1 MSAFLM
7 SSAMAGNFAI
17 GITGAGAKFDTTG
30 KEIEGSGD
38 KEETTASKSENVLYG
53 EIFAEYTFGEMYG
66 LTLGV
71 SYMPFQDA
79 ILGSG
84 SRSDTG
90 SGKAGASNDNGTYT
104 AKASVTDHTTI
115 YVEPTFMANEN
126 FGLYLKGGLARVNV
140 NSLESLAL
148 GEDSS
153 TYGNETVDGLQRLTE
168 MTF

>member
-1 MSAFLM
+1 
-7 SSAMAGNFAI
+7 MAGSYAI
-17 GITGAGAKFDTTG
+17 GIIGATGQAETKGHEQEGSTTG
-30 KEIEGSGD
+30 SDNERNSTTIKEGL
-38 KEETTASKSENVLYG
+38 LYG
-53 EIFAEYTFGEMYG
+53 SIFAEYTFGEMYG

-140 NSLESLAL
+140 NSLEAIGF

-153 TYGNETVDGLQRLTE
+153 AYGDETADGVMLGLGIKGLYV
-168 MTF
+168 